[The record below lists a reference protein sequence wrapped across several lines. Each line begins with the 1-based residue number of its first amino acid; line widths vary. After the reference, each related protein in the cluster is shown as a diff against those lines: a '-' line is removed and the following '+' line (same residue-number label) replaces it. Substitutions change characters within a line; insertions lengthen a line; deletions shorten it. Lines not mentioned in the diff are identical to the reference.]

1 MATTAAAATAAES
14 TEMVIKQP
22 LDLVRLA
29 LGEVIRVKMR
39 GGREL
44 RGRLHVC
51 PSLFFLFNQS
61 SSLQLTHPSQ
71 QQGYDAHLNMV
82 LGDVEETAEITETDE
97 ATDEEVVR
105 VVTRTIPMLFVRGD
119 GVILIAPPLRT
130 GSL

>member
-1 MATTAAAATAAES
+1 M
-14 TEMVIKQP
+14 IKQP

-51 PSLFFLFNQS
+51 CFVPPSSHL
-61 SSLQLTHPSQ
+61 SLSQLGFHK
-71 QQGYDAHLNMV
+71 QGYDAHLNMV

>member
-1 MATTAAAATAAES
+1 MAAAAGTTAAES

-51 PSLFFLFNQS
+51 FLS
-61 SSLQLTHPSQ
+61 SSTHP
-71 QQGYDAHLNMV
+71 
-82 LGDVEETAEITETDE
+82 I
-97 ATDEEVVR
+97 
-105 VVTRTIPMLFVRGD
+105 
-119 GVILIAPPLRT
+119 
-130 GSL
+130 